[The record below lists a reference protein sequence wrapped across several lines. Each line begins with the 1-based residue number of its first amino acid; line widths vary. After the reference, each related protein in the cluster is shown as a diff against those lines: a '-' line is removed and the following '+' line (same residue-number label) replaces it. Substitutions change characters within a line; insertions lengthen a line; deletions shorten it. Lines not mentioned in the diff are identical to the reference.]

1 MDIKY
6 DEYELLE
13 LFCNEPISIAEK
25 EAGEFIYSFEDGKGF
40 KLVMLMDVYR
50 NECNLT
56 LTFKELIGFTCKIN
70 EVESINKINDDM
82 VIKDKS
88 KNILKV
94 KFKEQVG
101 IELL

>member
-1 MDIKY
+1 MYIKY

-13 LFCNEPISIAEK
+13 LFCNEPISILEK
-25 EAGEFIYSFEDGKGF
+25 EAGKFIYSFKDNKGF
-40 KLVMLMDVYR
+40 KLIMLMDVYE
-50 NECNLT
+50 NKCELT
-56 LTFKELIGFTCKIN
+56 LTFKESIVFTCKIN
-70 EVESINKINDDM
+70 EVESINKVNDNM

-88 KNILKV
+88 KSVIKV

>member
-1 MDIKY
+1 MYIKY

-13 LFCNEPISIAEK
+13 LFCNEPIIITEE
-25 EAGEFIYSFEDGKGF
+25 EAGEFIYLFEDSKGF
-40 KLVMLMDVYR
+40 KLVMLMDVYS

-56 LTFKELIGFTCKIN
+56 LTFKESIVFVCKIN
-70 EVESINKINDDM
+70 EIESINKINDDM
-82 VIKDKS
+82 VIKDKNKS
-88 KNILKV
+88 ILKV